1 MPSNIYSHV
10 LKKFTCFLVLV
21 LFVRNFM
28 YLAINSL
35 RPEMFSTCQTSY
47 LSNWYIALKKAS
59 EGKMLVNGPTQLL
72 AQAWYLKCSQMTIF
86 PSNEQFYPC
95 GNVKN
100 WWPQDS
106 SQTLHLFDLLSELLL
121 LLLPPTTSS
130 LVSVITVLQI
140 K

>member
-10 LKKFTCFLVLV
+10 QNKFTCFLVLV
-21 LFVRNFM
+21 LFVRNFI

-47 LSNWYIALKKAS
+47 RSNCYVALKKLIG
-59 EGKMLVNGPTQLL
+59 GKMLVNGPTWPQLPD
-72 AQAWYLKCSQMTIF
+72 QVWYLKCSQMTIF

-95 GNVKN
+95 GNMKK
-100 WWPQDS
+100 WWPQDL

-121 LLLPPTTSS
+121 LLLPPTTSLHCLS
-130 LVSVITVLQI
+130 SGCR
-140 K
+140 